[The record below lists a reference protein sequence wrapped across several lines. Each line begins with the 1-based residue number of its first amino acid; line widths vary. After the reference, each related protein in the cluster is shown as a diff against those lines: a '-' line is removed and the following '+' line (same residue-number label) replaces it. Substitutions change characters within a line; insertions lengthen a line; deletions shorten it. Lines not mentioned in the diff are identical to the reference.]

1 MTSPNPQGSQLHRRL
16 LLLSTLSGLCF
27 LYASLFTPAFELRH
41 LHASIFPSST
51 FQVRQGFV
59 SVLRWLENLHSRED
73 LLVLGQLL
81 TQARLQA
88 RLSGDSEP
96 DFATQVATAASEDL
110 LLQLSTFGLQ
120 VGLVLFL
127 YRRQRLTKHGAVPTM
142 CLCVL
147 RLFCWKMAQTCVHE
161 LLTPYRSAPLT
172 TDPAASPRT
181 PAFASTDATASF
193 LNALFLVRYS
203 AMAVVN
209 VVLGRGYQLYF
220 CDAWPTQWKRIPAY
234 LGSKNLV
241 LTTLFFTAAGVSAIS
256 VSAPALRCLC
266 EAAAHIE
273 MLALASAFIHFV
285 ALHFF
290 PTSKHEEPEVPAK
303 GS

>member
-1 MTSPNPQGSQLHRRL
+1 MTPPTPQRPQLHRRL
-16 LLLSTLSGLCF
+16 LLLSTLSGACF
-27 LYASLFTPAFELRH
+27 LYASLFTPTFEFHH
-41 LHASIFPSST
+41 LHGSIFPAST

-73 LLVLGQLL
+73 LLLLGQLL

-88 RLSGDSEP
+88 RLSVESEP
-96 DFATQVATAASEDL
+96 DFATQVATAASDEL

-120 VGLVLFL
+120 VSLVLFL
-127 YRRQRLTKHGAVPTM
+127 YRHQRLTKHGAVPTM

-147 RLFCWKMAQTCVHE
+147 RLFCWKMAQTCVRE
-161 LLTPYRSAPLT
+161 LLTPYRSTSLT
-172 TDPAASPRT
+172 TGPSASPRT
-181 PAFASTDATASF
+181 SVFASTDVTASF

-203 AMAVVN
+203 ATAVVN
-209 VVLGRGYQLYF
+209 LVLGRGYQLYF
-220 CDAWPTQWKRIPAY
+220 CDAWPAQWKRIPAY

-241 LTTLFFTAAGVSAIS
+241 LSTLFFTAAGVSAMS
-256 VSAPALRCLC
+256 VSAPALRSLC
-266 EAAAHIE
+266 EAATHIE

-285 ALHFF
+285 VVHFF
-290 PTSKHEEPEVPAK
+290 PTTKHEEPAVSAK